1 MFAASVGARAAVRWL
16 LRHDVSAD
24 RRDRCGE
31 SALFYA
37 VKFCADQRLMR
48 DVVGLLCRSGGNVD
62 LLTPPKAARVSGTQ
76 VGLLPMNT
84 QVRTAES

>member
-62 LLTPPKAARVSGTQ
+62 LLTPPKAARGEWYTSGLVTDEYTS
-76 VGLLPMNT
+76 PNC
-84 QVRTAES
+84 